1 MQKQSA
7 QRQTRRNPAKISK
20 VAVLRFSAL
29 QSSVTGFGISG
40 SQGLSFLVLLFLLLL
55 FFFFTPSL
63 VNTFAPLK
71 QYKTCSDSL
80 VTRLFGSSPT
90 HSIQFGSAIQTSL
103 RKNTAKNALLLT
115 VVQWRNDH
123 ILNAAAAMTRR
134 VRSNPLKPP
143 VIYSPSRPEGETVK

>member
-40 SQGLSFLVLLFLLLL
+40 SQGLSFLVLLYLLLL

-71 QYKTCSDSL
+71 QYNSFSDSL
-80 VTRLFGSSPT
+80 VKIQSNVAPLIWIHHYWIWADYVISFIAYFISRKLRDELF
-90 HSIQFGSAIQTSL
+90 
-103 RKNTAKNALLLT
+103 LL
-115 VVQWRNDH
+115 WEN
-123 ILNAAAAMTRR
+123 MTFHLITPC
-134 VRSNPLKPP
+134 VCSQ
-143 VIYSPSRPEGETVK
+143 ISW